1 MSPSGGFVSLL
12 CDQLGPSNGILH
24 QFYCARLLVVTRFLS
39 LDVTVC
45 YVKHVNSIHLLTPY
59 ISAVF
64 YTHPFANFL
73 SLPPCQLSTNFM
85 DGPLHMCENNQ
96 KKDHLHNRG
105 DTKCVS
111 NIVHKKCTGQW

>member
-1 MSPSGGFVSLL
+1 M
-12 CDQLGPSNGILH
+12 
-24 QFYCARLLVVTRFLS
+24 QFYKDLIDFHNKNCMFGANFFEFGEFSYEYFSTIAYILNTLQRQVG
-39 LDVTVC
+39 
-45 YVKHVNSIHLLTPY
+45 YSIHLLTPY